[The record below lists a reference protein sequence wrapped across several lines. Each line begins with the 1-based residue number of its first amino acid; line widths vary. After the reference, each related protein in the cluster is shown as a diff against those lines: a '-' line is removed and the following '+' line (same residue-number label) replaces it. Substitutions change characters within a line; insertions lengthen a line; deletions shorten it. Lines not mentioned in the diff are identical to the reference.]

1 VPTQEERGASARE
14 AWEASTPPPLPAPVV
29 PNGYFV
35 LEPMSSSVALK
46 ASCRGGGCLAAAPW
60 NLEWNGRRRGVRGAG
75 AGKRACAPGE
85 TVESGTVTFSNR
97 QEWHRCTSS
106 TWASMHRPQIMHNS
120 FGHVCDALE
129 ACTVS
134 GK

>member
-46 ASCRGGGCLAAAPW
+46 ASYRGGGCLAAAPW
-60 NLEWNGRRRGVRGAG
+60 NLEWNGRKRGVRGAG
-75 AGKRACAPGE
+75 AGTRACAPLL
-85 TVESGTVTFSNR
+85 FR
-97 QEWHRCTSS
+97 QFFPTAP
-106 TWASMHRPQIMHNS
+106 ASQAGGLGRN
-120 FGHVCDALE
+120 C
-129 ACTVS
+129 
-134 GK
+134 